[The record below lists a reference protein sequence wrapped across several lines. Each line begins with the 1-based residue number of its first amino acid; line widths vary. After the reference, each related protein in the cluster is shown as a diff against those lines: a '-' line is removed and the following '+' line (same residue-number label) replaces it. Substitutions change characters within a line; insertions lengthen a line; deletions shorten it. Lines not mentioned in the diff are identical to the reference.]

1 MNGIHPAPANF
12 TAAQISTD
20 PILHFF
26 HYAHLPAALQS
37 ASSPFCAL
45 ASHIITTLPRNAE
58 RTVALRKLL
67 EAKDAAVRANV
78 GGGAKEETFEDRLRK
93 ERTDLYDRLKK
104 LTPFLGTD
112 AFRGLPAAQQAMLHE
127 QHDAMAQ
134 YLDVLTRRCL
144 DLGLLKPSDFPE
156 GAGLEIDPEE
166 GRSDPHVIGDFRES
180 PPEFFKG

>member
-12 TAAQISTD
+12 TAEQISTD

-45 ASHIITTLPRNAE
+45 ASLLVTTLPRNAE

-78 GGGAKEETFEDRLRK
+78 GGAKETTFEDRLK
-93 ERTDLYDRLKK
+93 AERDDLKGRLDK
-104 LTPFLGTD
+104 LKSFLAGEQVG
-112 AFRGLPAAQQAMLHE
+112 ASPVQVSMLVE
-127 QHDAMAQ
+127 QKDAMED
-134 YLDVLTRRCL
+134 YLGILNARLENLADAH
-144 DLGLLKPSDFPE
+144 E
-156 GAGLEIDPEE
+156 GVRLEIDPEE